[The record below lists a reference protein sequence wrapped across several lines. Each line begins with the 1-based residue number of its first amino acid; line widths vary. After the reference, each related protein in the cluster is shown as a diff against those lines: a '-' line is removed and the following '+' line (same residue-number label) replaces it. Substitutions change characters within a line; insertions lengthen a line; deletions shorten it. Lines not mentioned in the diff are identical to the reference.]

1 MPKIL
6 KVLAVSSA
14 LLLSLAACSAAKAPQ
29 AAGCPAAPSGSSSA
43 KVNVSG
49 KLGVMPTVKFGSPL
63 KATKTERSV
72 IIDGK
77 GPVAKPGDLVLM
89 DLVAYNATTGKQIS
103 ATTYKPGGTTSFALD
118 QQHLLPGLFKAI
130 DCSTVGSRVA
140 TIVPPADAFGTT
152 GNTSL
157 GVGANDSIV
166 FVTDIESI
174 APLKATGTP
183 QPAQTGFPTV
193 TLAPDGTPTVTVPKA
208 AAPTTLQVSVLK
220 KGTGAVVKS
229 GDVVTMQYQGV
240 IWATG
245 KVFDQS
251 WGRSPFSTSTTGVI
265 PGFGQALVGQR
276 VGSQVI
282 AVIPPAL
289 GYGAKG
295 TTGIS
300 GTDTLVF
307 VIDILAIQ

>member
-1 MPKIL
+1 M
-6 KVLAVSSA
+6 SA
-14 LLLSLAACSAAKAPQ
+14 LLLPLAACSSATTPSSGCSA
-29 AAGCPAAPSGSSSA
+29 AAGGSTAS
-43 KVNVSG
+43 KVTVTG
-49 KLGVMPTVKFGSPL
+49 KLGAAPTVKFAAPL

-72 IIDGK
+72 VIDGK
-77 GPVAKPGDLVLM
+77 GPVAKPGSLVTM
-89 DLVAYNATTGKQIS
+89 DLVAYNATTGKEIS
-103 ATTYKPGGTTSFALD
+103 ATTYKPGGNTSFALD
-118 QQHLLPGLFKAI
+118 QQHLIPGLFKAI

-140 TIVPPADAFGTT
+140 TIVPPADAFGAT

-157 GVGANDSIV
+157 GVGANDSII

-174 APLKATGTP
+174 AALKATGTP
-183 QPAQTGFPTV
+183 QPPQAGFPTV
-193 TLAPDGTPTVTVPKA
+193 KLAADGTPTVTVPKT
-208 AAPTTLQVSVLK
+208 AAPTSLQVSVLK
-220 KGTGAVVKS
+220 KGSGATVKT

-240 IWATG
+240 IWDTG

-251 WGRSPFSTSTTGVI
+251 WGRAPFTTSTTGVI
-265 PGFGQALVGQR
+265 AGFGQALVGQK

-289 GYGAKG
+289 GYGTKG
-295 TTGIS
+295 TTGIK